1 MTTSDPS
8 TAETIE
14 PAALFE
20 KRGHVGVITLNRPK
34 AMNAVNS
41 ALSVAAGGA
50 LAQAQEDP
58 EVRVVVITGAG
69 RGFCAGAD
77 LKELARGNR
86 IDDREHPERGF
97 AGLAQHFVG
106 KPTIAAVNGYAMGG
120 GTEIMLAC
128 DLAVI
133 DETASLGLPEVKRG
147 LFAAAGGVLRL
158 QRQIPQKVA
167 LEVIL
172 TGEPMSA
179 ARAHE
184 LGLVNRVAPQGTAL
198 EVAVELAE
206 LIAANAPLAVQ
217 QSKRVVH
224 ESSSAGSDWGPEV
237 WAINKDALK
246 IVFSSRDAKEGPT
259 AFAEKRAPVWEG
271 R

>member
-1 MTTSDPS
+1 MTDTAPS
-8 TAETIE
+8 TE

-20 KRGHVGVITLNRPK
+20 KRGHIGIITLNRPR

-41 ALSVAAGGA
+41 ALSVAAGDA
-50 LAQAQEDP
+50 LARAQEDP
-58 EVRVVVITGAG
+58 DVRVVVITGAG

-86 IDDREHPERGF
+86 IDDRDHPERGF
-97 AGLAQHFVG
+97 AGLVRQFVG
-106 KPTIAAVNGYAMGG
+106 TPTIAAVNGYAMGG
-120 GTEIMLAC
+120 GTEIVLAC

-158 QRQIPQKVA
+158 QRQIPQKIA
-167 LEVIL
+167 LETIL

-179 ARAHE
+179 ARAYE
-184 LGLVNRVAPQGTAL
+184 LGLVNRVAPEGTAL
-198 EVAVELAE
+198 EVALQVAE
-206 LIAANAPLAVQ
+206 VIAANAPVSVQ

-224 ESSSAGSDWGPEV
+224 ETWSTDWGPEA
-237 WAINKDALK
+237 WAVNTDAMK
-246 IVFSSRDAKEGPT
+246 VVFASRDSREGPR
-259 AFAEKRAPVWEG
+259 AFAEKRDPVWEG

>member
-1 MTTSDPS
+1 MMS
-8 TAETIE
+8 
-14 PAALFE
+14 AALFE
-20 KRGHVGVITLNRPK
+20 RRGHVGLVTLNRPE
-34 AMNAVNS
+34 ALNAVN
-41 ALSVAAGGA
+41 ADLSVAAGAA
-50 LAQAQEDP
+50 LEQAQQDP

-77 LKELARGNR
+77 LKELAKGNR

-97 AGLAQHFVG
+97 AGIVQHWIG
-106 KPTIAAVNGYAMGG
+106 KPVVAAVNGYAMGG

-147 LFAAAGGVLRL
+147 LFAAAGGVIRL
-158 QRQIPQKVA
+158 QRQVPLKIA
-167 LEVIL
+167 LETIL

-179 ARAHE
+179 ARAYE
-184 LGLVNRVAPQGTAL
+184 LGLVNRVAPEGTAL
-198 EVAVELAE
+198 EVALGLAE
-206 LIAANAPLAVQ
+206 LIAANAPISVQ
-217 QSKRVVH
+217 ESKRVVY
-224 ESSSAGSDWGPEV
+224 ESVSAGSDWGPEA
-237 WAINKDALK
+237 WAVNKSALK
-246 IVFSSRDAKEGPT
+246 TVFTSRDSREGPK